1 MRVLIVVEEGAVG
14 RQQGREQTWARQRT
28 ERCRGADV
36 QQRAGQASNASAA
49 GLAGLRPVCGREG
62 AGARGADLSE
72 AKAVH
77 FCGSQRLVALPVAS
91 PMKKYSAPTRGPRQR
106 VRHQTDCT
114 RVGRLLASLRSER
127 SEV

>member
-1 MRVLIVVEEGAVG
+1 M
-14 RQQGREQTWARQRT
+14 
-28 ERCRGADV
+28 

-106 VRHQTDCT
+106 VDCT